1 MRPKLTLL
9 LILTAFAV
17 SMPSRANDEFRG
29 LWDAAW
35 GGQISR
41 VEAALSTT
49 DSHDPLRPYLEYALL
64 RQPANQTKD
73 TDVAAFLSRHQDT
86 PLANQL
92 RRFWLNHLAEQAQ
105 WGRFIAF
112 WAPGMGTELDCHYAR
127 AWLAMP
133 LELRPADHPEHI
145 RDLWLVPHSQ
155 PDSCDPAFDH
165 WLDLTPPSPDV
176 VWQRIEMAVAA
187 DNLRLARYLVRFLP
201 DAQRPDLDQ
210 WLAMRSQPQ
219 REIRRLIN
227 SNAGKNQRSLLTFG
241 LDRLNSRDPEATLS
255 LLDAGASDPISE
267 FDHQRIRARAVLLL
281 HTRYHEQAD
290 QLLDSLP
297 ASARSQTL
305 LEWSVRQALR
315 KQDWAQVMQRIQAL
329 DAENRERPVW
339 QYWLAHARLQL
350 NQDTDAAQTALQ
362 QLASQANYYGF
373 LAADELGLGYA
384 LCDQGTTAGLPAD
397 ASLAPSI
404 GIERA
409 LLLYRA
415 GLTNHARREWA
426 PAIRKL
432 DDQQTAQAA
441 ALADAFGWHHAAILA
456 LANAGQW
463 RDYARR
469 FPLLHTDSVH
479 SHAAQN
485 GLNPAFVMAI
495 IRAESAFQADARSP
509 ADALGLMQLTVPTAQ
524 ALARRNAQLTYR
536 NRWQLIDP
544 ETNIAFGSFYLRRL
558 FDRFSPDYWAV
569 MAGYNAGPNIAER
582 WRRETRHLPL
592 AVTLETLPYHETRE
606 YIQRVSAFSIIYD
619 WQMQRPVGRL
629 SSRLHGSNGRQVA
642 EIQPAQC
649 DSVAMQRP
657 DRDGAITLPVLAWT
671 PDQKGA
677 EAKHD

>member
-1 MRPKLTLL
+1 MRPTLL
-9 LILTAFAV
+9 SLLVITVFAV
-17 SMPSRANDEFRG
+17 SMPTRASDDFRG

-35 GGQISR
+35 RGQISR
-41 VEAALSTT
+41 VESALETSA
-49 DSHDPLRPYLEYALL
+49 SADPLRPYLEYALL

-73 TDVAAFLSRHQDT
+73 SDVAAFLSRHQDT

-92 RRFWLNHLAEQAQ
+92 RRYWLTQLAEQAQ

-133 LELRPADHPEHI
+133 QELRPADHMDQI

-155 PDSCDPAFDH
+155 PESCDPAFSH
-165 WLDLTPPSPDV
+165 WLDLSPPSPDV

-187 DNLRLARYLVRFLP
+187 DNLRLARYLQRFLP
-201 DAQRPDLDQ
+201 DAQRPDLEL
-210 WLAMRSQPQ
+210 WLAMRSQPE

-227 SNAGKNQRSLLTFG
+227 NPADRHQRSLLTFG
-241 LDRLNSRDPEATLS
+241 LDRLNSRDPEASLQ
-255 LLDAGASDPISE
+255 LLDAGASNQISE

-297 ASARSQTL
+297 VSARSQTL

-315 KQDWAQVMQRIQAL
+315 QQDWPQVIERIGAL
-329 DAENRERPVW
+329 DAENRQRPVW
-339 QYWLAHARLQL
+339 LYWLAHAQLQL
-350 NQDTDAAQTALQ
+350 GQDTDAAEKALHA
-362 QLASQANYYGF
+362 LAGQANYYGF

-384 LCDQGTTAGLPAD
+384 LCDQGNSAGLPAD

-404 GIERA
+404 AIERA

-426 PAIRKL
+426 PAIRQL
-432 DDQQTAQAA
+432 DDQQKASAA

-456 LANAGQW
+456 LANAGHW
-463 RDYARR
+463 HDYTRR
-469 FPLLHTDSVH
+469 FPLLHTDSVQR
-479 SHAAQN
+479 HAAQN

-509 ADALGLMQLTVPTAQ
+509 ADALGLMQLTIPTAQ
-524 ALARRNAQLTYR
+524 ALARRNGQLTYR

-592 AVTLETLPYHETRE
+592 PVTLETLPYHETRE
-606 YIQRVSAFSIIYD
+606 YIQRVTAFSIIYD

-629 SSRLHGSNGRQVA
+629 SSRLHASNGRQVA

-649 DSVAMQRP
+649 ESVALQIP
-657 DRDGAITLPVLAWT
+657 DRDGAITSPVLAWR
-671 PDQKGA
+671 PDQDSV
-677 EAKHD
+677 EPHHD